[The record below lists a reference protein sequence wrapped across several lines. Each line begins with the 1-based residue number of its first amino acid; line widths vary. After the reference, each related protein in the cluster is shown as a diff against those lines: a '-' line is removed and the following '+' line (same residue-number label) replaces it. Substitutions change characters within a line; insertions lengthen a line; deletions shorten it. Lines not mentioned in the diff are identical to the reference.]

1 MKKVLLFGAIAG
13 MVTMYAC
20 KKGDTVTVTNTV
32 HDTTKTTIIKTD
44 TVTVFA
50 SGKINADTLTT
61 GITLAYSAGITGE
74 FPAASTDAAAPVL
87 DSTYKRN
94 YRVIRSRYLTV
105 YPPNVSGFVQG
116 YYVQIVGAKSYFKV
130 DYPAAEVRRAAARQ
144 AKLAR
149 LSKASNGRQSV
160 KDLNSRGN
168 GEGFIDSAL
177 VFKLPASVNGDT
189 FYIKYAAYDQQNR
202 VSTPVTAMVVILPA
216 GNAEFTQSLNGSW
229 LKYESRYL
237 RNGVVQEGGEDRIG
251 ARDDN
256 GGWSMDTGYAYSTYF
271 TCSNDKLSYGNEDAP
286 YFYVYST
293 YSNKETYTFDQYAL
307 SLHTRSVSKNW
318 DRNLS
323 TCSGIVFNINGDYS
337 SDSNGG
343 YSYDAASQKI
353 TFIWDG
359 SNLGYDTYNV
369 ISVTNSEIVL
379 SSNNNNNEDED
390 DNYVR
395 QYKYI
400 KQ

>member
-1 MKKVLLFGAIAG
+1 MKKVLLFGTIAG

-20 KKGDTVTVTNTV
+20 KKADTVTVTNTV

-87 DSTYKRN
+87 DTTYSRKYN
-94 YRVIRSRYLTV
+94 VIRSRYLTV
-105 YPPNVSGFVQG
+105 YPPTVSGFVQG

-130 DYPAAEVRRAAARQ
+130 DYPAAEVVRKAARQ

-149 LSKASNGRQSV
+149 LAKATNGRQSV
-160 KDLNSRGN
+160 KDLSNSRGT
-168 GEGFIDSAL
+168 GEGFIDSAI
-177 VFKLPASVNGDT
+177 VFKLPASIHGDT

-202 VSTPVTAMVVILPA
+202 VSAPVTAMVVILPA

-229 LKYESRYL
+229 LKYEYRYL
-237 RNGVVQEGGEDRIG
+237 RNGVVQEGGDRID

-256 GGWSMDTGYAYSTYF
+256 GGWSVDTGYTNSTYF
-271 TCSNDKLSYGNEDAP
+271 TCNNDQLSYANEGAP
-286 YFYVYST
+286 YFYAYNIYSD
-293 YSNKETYTFDQYAL
+293 KQTYTFGGYGFNQ
-307 SLHTRSVSKNW
+307 HTRRIYKSWNSE
-318 DRNLS
+318 LS
-323 TCSGIVFNINGDYS
+323 TCSEMVYNLSYDNIYD
-337 SDSNGG
+337 DNGG
-343 YSYDAASQKI
+343 YSYDAASKKI
-353 TFIWDG
+353 TFMWDG
-359 SNLGYDTYNV
+359 YNLEYDTYNV
-369 ISVTNSEIVL
+369 ISVSGSEMIL
-379 SSNNNNNEDED
+379 SSSDDDD
-390 DNYVR
+390 DNEVS

>member
-20 KKGDTVTVTNTV
+20 KKDTVTVTNTV

-61 GITLAYSAGITGE
+61 GINLAYSAGITGE

-130 DYPAAEVRRAAARQ
+130 DYPAAEVERKAARQ
-144 AKLAR
+144 AKAAR
-149 LSKASNGRQSV
+149 LAKAGNGRQSV
-160 KDLNSRGN
+160 KDLSNSRGN

-177 VFKLPASVNGDT
+177 VFKLPASVHGDT

-202 VSTPVTAMVVILPA
+202 VSTPVTAMVIILPA

-229 LKYESRYL
+229 LKYEYRSI
-237 RNGVVQEGGEDRIG
+237 RNGVVQEGGEERIG

-256 GGWSMDTGYAYSTYF
+256 GGWSVDTGNAYSTYF
-271 TCSNDKLSYGNEDAP
+271 TCSNDKLDYGNSNAP
-286 YFYVYST
+286 YFYLYATS
-293 YSNKETYTFDQYAL
+293 SNKETYTFSQYAL

-323 TCSGIVFNINGDYS
+323 TCSGIVFNISDYS

-359 SNLGYDTYNV
+359 SNLEYDTYNV
-369 ISVTNSEIVL
+369 ISVANSEIIL
-379 SSNNNNNEDED
+379 SSSNNDDEDD